1 MHCDKLPMTP
11 RVLTLMLT
19 VVLFLG
25 CSSKDRNAF
34 QGYVEG
40 DFVDVATSLSGR
52 LDSVAVSKG
61 QQIETSEPLFYLDAE
76 AESAALRQA
85 QMQAQAAES
94 QLQDLQQ
101 GRRPQEVD
109 VIKAQL
115 EQAMANEELLT
126 STLRRQEA
134 VFKTGGISVEELDVT
149 RAQVELAS
157 ARVREL
163 QSQLRVARLPARED
177 QIKAQQAQVAAAN
190 AAVEQSA
197 WRLGQKA
204 VKAPTDGLVFDV
216 LYQTGEWIA
225 PGAPVVRLLPPGNSK
240 IRFFVPEP
248 LVSSLKVGQSVHVRV
263 DGRDADVPA
272 TISYISVVAEYTP
285 PIIYSNENRSKLVFM
300 AEAVP
305 VRPLETALNIGQPV
319 SVFVP

>member
-1 MHCDKLPMTP
+1 MRYDKLPDTP
-11 RVLTLMLT
+11 RVLILLLT
-19 VVLFLG
+19 FVLLHA
-25 CSSKDRNAF
+25 CSSKDQDAL

-40 DFVDVATSLSGR
+40 EFVDVATSLSGR
-52 LDSVAVSKG
+52 LDSAAVRKG
-61 QQIETSEPLFYLDAE
+61 HQIEAGQPLFFLDAE

-94 QLQDLQQ
+94 HLQDLQQ

-115 EQAMANEELLT
+115 EQAMANEELLA

-134 VFKTGGISVEELDVT
+134 VFETGGISVEERDVT

-240 IRFFVPEP
+240 IRFFVPET
-248 LVSSLKVGQSVHVRV
+248 LVSSLKVGQSVRVRA
-263 DGRDADVPA
+263 DGRDADMPA
-272 TISYISVVAEYTP
+272 VISYISIVAEYTP

-305 VRPLETALNIGQPV
+305 VSPLDAPLNIGQPV
-319 SVFVP
+319 SVFAP